1 MPPMSLQALLVLLCA
16 ACGVQSSETLAIPAA
31 PSAATPTARQ
41 APAPGQDP
49 TPRED
54 PPRSAEPRK
63 AFTEGRDYQ
72 VLERVRLI
80 DAHGF
85 GQPVEAA
92 SFLLPRGWKL
102 EGGVT
107 WRVGHPCMAE
117 AVAVRYTA
125 RSADGQLQMD
135 GFPVRAWQWADD
147 PTMRQSMI
155 ANQQGYGRT
164 CDVLPP
170 FDAAEF
176 TRQLVLPELGNPTVV
191 SLTREDSLAQ
201 AMEERARRNQAALL
215 AQGLGNV
222 AFRPS
227 AVKAHLR
234 WSDGSEGT
242 LLASV
247 DQTVMYMQDFLRG
260 GTSGNYSCQSEFR
273 LVMRYP
279 PARREEAERIL
290 SGAIASARVNPSWQQ
305 AVAQV
310 FSNVAQVE
318 RAEIAK
324 RAGLWREANEHI
336 QRSQRRTWEDA
347 QESRDRVSAQ
357 WGRVIRGVDEW
368 RDPYGSAVE
377 LSAGYGQGWSRADG
391 TYILSND
398 PLFDPNVVFQEE
410 WRVMHKRP

>member
-1 MPPMSLQALLVLLCA
+1 MLPIPLQALLVLLCA
-16 ACGVQSSETLAIPAA
+16 ACGAEPSDVPAS
-31 PSAATPTARQ
+31 PSMSSAAAPTARQ
-41 APAPGQDP
+41 EPAPNRDP
-49 TPRED
+49 APRED
-54 PPRSAEPRK
+54 PPRRAEPRK
-63 AFTEGRDYQ
+63 AFAEGRDYQ
-72 VLERVRLI
+72 VLERVRLV

-85 GQPVEAA
+85 GRPVEAA
-92 SFLLPRGWKL
+92 SFLLPRGWTL

-125 RSADGQLQMD
+125 RSADGQLQLD

-176 TRQLVLPELGNPTVV
+176 TQRLVLPELGNPTLVAI
-191 SLTREDSLAQ
+191 SREDGLAR
-201 AMEERARRNQAALL
+201 AMEQRARANQAALL

-234 WSDGSEGT
+234 WPDGSEGT
-242 LLASV
+242 LLVAV
-247 DQTVMYMQDFLRG
+247 DQTVMSMQNFLTG
-260 GTSGNYSCQSEFR
+260 GMSGNYSCQSDFR

-290 SGAIASARVNPSWQQ
+290 SGAIASARVNPAWQQ

-324 RAGLWREANEHI
+324 RAGLWREASEHI

-347 QESRDRVSAQ
+347 QESRDRIQAQ
-357 WGRVIRGVDEW
+357 WGQVIRGVDEW
-368 RDPYGSAVE
+368 RDPYGSSVE
-377 LSAGYGQGWSRADG
+377 LSAGYGQAWSRADG

-410 WRVMHKRP
+410 WRAMHKRP

>member
-1 MPPMSLQALLVLLCA
+1 MMFAPMLAVLVLA
-16 ACGVQSSETLAIPAA
+16 FTSCGGAEGSDLPASASST
-31 PSAATPTARQ
+31 
-41 APAPGQDP
+41 
-49 TPRED
+49 
-54 PPRSAEPRK
+54 PRSAQDTPPRETPPREEPVRRAEPK
-63 AFTEGRDYQ
+63 KSFAEGRDYQ

-85 GQPVEAA
+85 GRPVEAA

-117 AVAVRYTA
+117 VVAVRYTA
-125 RSADGQLQMD
+125 RSADGALQLD
-135 GFPVRAWQWADD
+135 GFPTRAWQWADD

-155 ANQQGYGRT
+155 ANQQGHGRT
-164 CDVLPP
+164 CDVIPP
-170 FDAAEF
+170 FDAGELAK
-176 TRQLVLPELGNPTVV
+176 QIVLPELGNPTIV
-191 SLTREDSLAQ
+191 SLSREDGLAQ
-201 AMEERARRNQAALL
+201 AMEQRARTNQAALL

-234 WSDGSEGT
+234 WPDGSEGT
-242 LLASV
+242 LLVAV
-247 DQTVMYMQDFLRG
+247 DQTVMFMQNFLSG
-260 GTSGNYSCQSEFR
+260 GTSGSYSCQSDFR
-273 LVMRYP
+273 IVMRYP

-290 SGAIASARVNPSWQQ
+290 STAIASARVHPSWQQ

-336 QRSQRRTWEDA
+336 QRSQRRSWEDA
-347 QESRDRVSAQ
+347 QESRDRIQAQ
-357 WGRVIRGVDEW
+357 WGQVIRGVDEW
-368 RDPYGSAVE
+368 RDPYGSQIE
-377 LSAGYGQGWSRADG
+377 LSAGYDQAWSRADG

-398 PLFDPNVVFQEE
+398 PLFDPSVVFQEE
-410 WRVMHKRP
+410 WRAMHKRP